1 MSHRKMDGVDP
12 DLKGTTMN
20 VRLKRI
26 EGVTWLASGESGHG
40 VTIDGAPAIG
50 GQNLGPRPMELVLMG
65 LGGCTA
71 MDVITTLRKM
81 RQDVTDCEITVEAER
96 AEKPPRVFTR
106 IHLQYRVTGRA
117 LKRTAVERAVNLSRE
132 TYCSVS
138 KMLEHTAEMS
148 HHIELIESS

>member
-1 MSHRKMDGVDP
+1 MDGAET
-12 DLKGTTMN
+12 DLKGRAMN
-20 VRLKRI
+20 VRIKRV
-26 EGVTWLASGESGHG
+26 EGVTWLASGDSGHG

-50 GQNLGPRPMELVLMG
+50 GKNLGPRPMELVLMG

-96 AEKPPRVFTR
+96 AEAPPRVFTR
-106 IHLQYRVTGRA
+106 IHLEYRVTGRA
-117 LKRTAVERAVNLSRE
+117 LKPSAVERAVGLSRE

-138 KMLEHTAEMS
+138 KMLEHTAEIT
-148 HHIELIESS
+148 HAIQLIEAS